1 MSKIK
6 GQIAF
11 PANANFTGATAYIKL
26 ENVSMPGGPADVVAS
41 QTIKNISF
49 DDAPTFE
56 LETTLDPRDRYNV
69 RVHISMSGD
78 KDYQAG
84 DLLSKQSY
92 PVTEGNIPTKLQISV
107 EKI

>member
-11 PANANFTGATAYIKL
+11 PADANFIAATAYIKL
-26 ENVSMPGGPADVVAS
+26 ENVSMPGGPAEAVVL
-41 QTIKNISF
+41 QTIKNVSA
-49 DDAPTFE
+49 DDKPAFE
-56 LETTLDPRDRYNV
+56 FETTLDPRDRYNV

-78 KDYQAG
+78 EDYQAG

-92 PVTEGNIPTKLQISV
+92 PVTEGNIPNKLQVSV